1 MPTSQSLIITGI
13 TGYLGSALAHYFLDQ
28 GCKVIGLIRPQSSF
42 ERLEKIKSSIKF
54 YDFENSDLSDI
65 VKDNGDVCAIIHTA
79 TSYGRNNESL
89 SEIAHINTFLPLRL
103 LEQCGGAN
111 IPLFINTGTSLKRGL
126 NGYSV
131 SKANFVDWSKLFVK
145 SNNVKFININL
156 EHFYGPNDQ
165 SYKFTTHVFNSCLRN
180 EKNIDLTLGTQER
193 DFIYIDDVVEAYGLI
208 FRNSDSIAVNFK
220 QIDVGT
226 GKVTVIRDLVE
237 LIHGVT
243 NSSSNLNFGA
253 IPIRDGEVMHSKADT
268 KYLEDIG
275 WSCQFSVE
283 AGIKRMFDLERE

>member
-1 MPTSQSLIITGI
+1 MLTSQSLIITGI

-54 YDFENSDLSDI
+54 YDFENSELSDI
-65 VKDNGDVCAIIHTA
+65 VKDNGDICAIIHTA

-89 SEIAHINTFLPLRL
+89 AEIAHINTFLPLRL

-165 SYKFTTHVFNSCLRN
+165 PYKFATHVFNSCLNN
-180 EKNIDLTLGTQER
+180 EENIDLTVGTQER
-193 DFIYIDDVVEAYGLI
+193 DFIYIDDVVDAYGLI
-208 FRNSDSIAVNFK
+208 LLTSHNITANFK

-226 GKVTVIRDLVE
+226 GKATVVRDLVE

-243 NSSSNLNFGA
+243 NSTSNLNFGA
-253 IPIRDGEVMHSKADT
+253 IPIRNGEVMYAQANT
-268 KYLEDIG
+268 VYLEKIG
-275 WSCQFSVE
+275 WNCQFSVE
-283 AGIKRMFDLERE
+283 AGITRMFDLERE